1 MNSSNRFFKLL
12 ILLIIL
18 FSFTN
23 CETEQLESS
32 PETITIQSQN
42 VSRLRT
48 IPIKQTIEYIKNIEN
63 NNLYARE
70 LELDV
75 DLESI
80 RQEEITNTDAEIN
93 LIDATTQFENIESVI
108 MQIEIDGTTQTILY
122 NVIPEEGSNT
132 ESNSFSGNVVITDL
146 SGMVFSNFYYN
157 SGELIGEVNLNN
169 YYSSDTDPCWGIACG
184 IDLEEVVINANPTT
198 PYWDAY
204 TNYANTT
211 NVMMNYQFVRSYNNY
226 TSLADAYSNYY
237 ASIYGPIV
245 PVGPDNP
252 IHDIQDFLDCF
263 DITQNATLTIYAL
276 EPNPGSGDTSVVTI
290 AGASVG
296 HTFISITQ
304 GNSTS
309 VYGYYPVSNWIN
321 PWNTSGSS
329 VLGNDS
335 NNLFSASITTT
346 ISGGQLQ
353 LIINASINFNTTY
366 NLNTYNCTDF
376 AIEMGNL
383 GGLNLPPS
391 NGTWTNGGNGSNPGT
406 LGMEIRNRNQQQ
418 GQTINTNGGNSPATH
433 KGC

>member
-1 MNSSNRFFKLL
+1 MNYASRIFKFF
-12 ILLIIL
+12 IL
-18 FSFTN
+18 FTVSTLFIN

-42 VSRLRT
+42 ISRLRT

-122 NVIPEEGSNT
+122 NVIPEDGSNT
-132 ESNSFSGNVVITDL
+132 ESDSFSGNVVITDL

-184 IDLEEVVINANPTT
+184 IDLEEVVI
-198 PYWDAY
+198 
-204 TNYANTT
+204 
-211 NVMMNYQFVRSYNNY
+211 
-226 TSLADAYSNYY
+226 
-237 ASIYGPIV
+237 
-245 PVGPDNP
+245 
-252 IHDIQDFLDCF
+252 
-263 DITQNATLTIYAL
+263 NATLTIYAL

-418 GQTINTNGGNSPATH
+418 GQTINTNGGNSPATD